1 MKWPLPLLL
10 CASLWGQQAQG
21 LSARETYVTHKA
33 FHAMGGVMVYY
44 AFADAGYPKTGLA
57 VAWGLGIAKEL
68 YDRKHGGRFR
78 AGDVAWTGAP
88 ATLIQVSFKW

>member
-1 MKWPLPLLL
+1 MRRLLILFLCLP
-10 CASLWGQQAQG
+10 AFAMTP
-21 LSARETYVTHKA
+21 ARQTYVEHKA
-33 FHAMGGVMVYY
+33 AHALVGVGI
-44 AFADAGYPKTGLA
+44 AWAGQELGYPKTGIA

-88 ATLIQVSFKW
+88 ATVFSISVRW

>member
-1 MKWPLPLLL
+1 MRSLICFILCLP
-10 CASLWGQQAQG
+10 AFAMTP
-21 LSARETYVTHKA
+21 ARQTYVEHKA
-33 FHAMGGVMVYY
+33 IHALVGISVAEFGR
-44 AFADAGYPKTGLA
+44 AKGYPKTGIA

-88 ATLIQVSFKW
+88 ATLSISVRW

>member
-1 MKWPLPLLL
+1 MRRFLILFLCLPSF
-10 CASLWGQQAQG
+10 AMTP
-21 LSARETYVTHKA
+21 ARRTYVEHKA
-33 FHAMGGVMVYY
+33 AHALVGIGVAYTGERL
-44 AFADAGYPKTGLA
+44 GYPKTGIA

-88 ATLIQVSFKW
+88 ATITFSVRW